1 MMENDWRH
9 SQCSKVE
16 LNLRVTTDIP
26 LAANLAG
33 GASVL
38 FFAKARCASGV
49 RESGDGGFNI
59 LLKIPKD

>member
-1 MMENDWRH
+1 
-9 SQCSKVE
+9 V
-16 LNLRVTTDIP
+16 TDIP